1 MPRIL
6 DNQGITDHGWGASW
20 FPLDTKAPTGPGV
33 DAVEVQLVDKKHPLF
48 GKVESAW
55 KE

>member
-1 MPRIL
+1 ME
-6 DNQGITDHGWGASW
+6 A
-20 FPLDTKAPTGPGV
+20 KGV
-33 DAVEVQLVDKKHPLF
+33 EKVEVQLVDKKHDLF